1 MFIVTA
7 RIPKR
12 RLISA
17 GIGLLCCCVA
27 VIAGLIFSIQRPAV
41 TASAEV
47 NGRHVGIDQVAYLES
62 LGWQVNAEPLAVE
75 TLLVPEEFDETYD
88 EYLALQSGQ
97 GFDLTPYCGK
107 KISRCTYEITNYPTG
122 EEGVQISLLVF
133 KDTVIG
139 GEVISPTVNGFLHG
153 LAMPKGLS

>member
-7 RIPKR
+7 HIPKR

-27 VIAGLIFSIQRPAV
+27 VIAGLICAGQRPAV
-41 TASAEV
+41 TTAAEV
-47 NGRHVGIDQVAYLES
+47 SGIRTGADQIAYLES
-62 LGWQVNAEPLAVE
+62 LGWQVDDEPLLAE

-107 KISRCTYEITNYPTG
+107 KITRYTYEITNYPTG
-122 EEGVQISLLVF
+122 EAGVQASILVF
-133 KDTVIG
+133 QNTIIG
-139 GEVISPTVNGFLHG
+139 GEVISPTADGFLHG
-153 LAMPKGLS
+153 LSMPEGLS